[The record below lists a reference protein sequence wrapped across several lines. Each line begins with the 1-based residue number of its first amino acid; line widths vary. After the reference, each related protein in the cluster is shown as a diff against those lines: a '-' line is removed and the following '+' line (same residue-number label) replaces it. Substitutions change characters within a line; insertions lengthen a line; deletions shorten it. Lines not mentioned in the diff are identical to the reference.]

1 MTVQLK
7 LRERSAIQRGD
18 AEVVSE
24 PANLTPT
31 DERALLSSLQV
42 PLPQGTSSLLRAGAP
57 QVTETEPTKDDHS
70 AGRGLPSLVANPLLQ
85 LVTAHVEM
93 KSRDLATIVHS
104 FCKSLQRRITPSL
117 LNGARQKVVVSCSE
131 LYKIVASFSRSLQG
145 RITPSLIYSARQ
157 KVVVSCSELCKIV
170 ASFSTSLQGRITPS
184 LIYSARQKV
193 AAASLLLIIIATAVI
208 GTTAGLALG
217 LIKARSNVTSS
228 LRTVKQSVPPNV
240 SLPPA
245 TIARAPST
253 ASPANSPDLNNSQVT
268 DNVRTMR
275 ANPQPSTVHLN
286 LEAPLKNKDS
296 KSLPPN
302 AMHGDEKM
310 TLHTPLEVK
319 VVEEKPAS
327 NPPHRVIAVVVQ
339 IEEGRVKEAHIQN
352 PQADLRAFEAMALR
366 RARDRRYP
374 KETKRKE
381 TVILHISNQP
391 PP

>member
-1 MTVQLK
+1 MTVQLIPG
-7 LRERSAIQRGD
+7 ERSAIERGD
-18 AEVVSE
+18 AEVVRE
-24 PANLTPT
+24 PASLTPT
-31 DERALLSSLQV
+31 DERALLSSLQA

-57 QVTETEPTKDDHS
+57 QVTETEPTNHS

-85 LVTAHVEM
+85 LVTHVEM

-104 FCKSLQRRITPSL
+104 FCGSLPGRITPSL
-117 LNGARQKVVVSCSE
+117 LYGARQKVVVSCAE
-131 LYKIVASFSRSLQG
+131 PYKIVASFSRSLQR
-145 RITPSLIYSARQ
+145 RIKPSLINGARQ
-157 KVVVSCSELCKIV
+157 KVFVPCAELYKIV
-170 ASFSTSLQGRITPS
+170 ASFSKSLQGRITPS
-184 LIYSARQKV
+184 LIYGARQKV

-228 LRTVKQSVPPNV
+228 LRTGKQSVPPNV

-245 TIARAPST
+245 TIAPAPSI
-253 ASPANSPDLNNSQVT
+253 ASPANDNKSQVT
-268 DNVRTMR
+268 ASVRAVR
-275 ANPQPSTVHLN
+275 EIPQPSTVPLN

-296 KSLPPN
+296 KSLSPSAPP
-302 AMHGDEKM
+302 GDAKM
-310 TLHTPLEVK
+310 TLHIPEVK

-339 IEEGRVKEAHIQN
+339 IEDGRVKEAHIQN

-381 TVILHISNQP
+381 TVILRISNQP
-391 PP
+391 SP